1 MAFSRVSRVAAAI
14 ACAVLSGRAQSADLL
29 SSKLPLTVD
38 AASSE
43 VDYRANTIVLRDVTL
58 SQGDVTVTAQRC
70 EAVGGLNADD
80 SRWTLTGDVKMR
92 IEQRGNLSS
101 DRAVVTFK
109 NKRIETAVATGSP
122 ARFEQNETATGRVA
136 QGHAREIE
144 YAVNK
149 GTVRLSQDAWVS
161 SQGREITGP
170 LLVYDIRAQHLEAES
185 TPESGQRVHIRIDPS
200 AEKRPG
206 SPQ

>member
-1 MAFSRVSRVAAAI
+1 MH
-14 ACAVLSGRAQSADLL
+14 
-29 SSKLPLTVD
+29 
-38 AASSE
+38 
-43 VDYRANTIVLRDVTL
+43 
-58 SQGDVTVTAQRC
+58 
-70 EAVGGLNADD
+70 
-80 SRWTLTGDVKMR
+80 

-101 DRAVVTFK
+101 DRAVVTFR
-109 NKRIETAVATGSP
+109 NKRIDTAVATGAP
-122 ARFEQNETATGRVA
+122 AQFEQNEAATGRVA

-149 GTVRLSQDAWVS
+149 GTVRLSQDAWIS

-185 TPESGQRVHIRIDPS
+185 TPDSGQRVHIKIVPPTD
-200 AEKRPG
+200 KTPG